1 MSEAPRFFLPASST
15 ETAEA
20 DFATLAAFA
29 KRAVPTLSQRV
40 YSITY
45 LHNGVEWTATVGEAL
60 QGIRSAMT
68 RGGNSEFS
76 GGTTVS
82 DPAVV
87 LAIFPGD
94 PYLVVT
100 NHDFVGSTGS
110 RWENPFM
117 AGRPLSV
124 RRFAS

>member
-1 MSEAPRFFLPASST
+1 MSEAPRFFLPASSS

-20 DFATLAAFA
+20 DFANLAAFA
-29 KRAVPTLSQRV
+29 NRVVPTPSRRV

-45 LHNGVEWTATVGEAL
+45 LHNGVEWTATVGEPL
-60 QGIRSAMT
+60 QGIRSAINKG
-68 RGGNSEFS
+68 RSSDFS
-76 GGTTVS
+76 GGTIVS

-100 NHDFVGSTGS
+100 NHGLLGNTGS

-117 AGRPLSV
+117 AGRPLSE
-124 RRFAS
+124 RRFTT